1 MYTEAKVKE
10 IKQDGTVLMGCDTKA
25 CEGCK
30 CKMFC
35 NNKEESEFAA
45 RNDRNIKISEGDTV
59 RLYLPPGKTILS
71 TAMVFAL
78 PLALFPLGYILM
90 KSLLHTG
97 EIVSALGGFAAMG
110 VAFAIAAII
119 NIKNKKALMPVI
131 SDGPKGEGK

>member
-1 MYTEAKVKE
+1 MYTEAKVKQ
-10 IKQDGTVLMGCDTKA
+10 IKEDGTVIMGCDTKA

-30 CKMFC
+30 CTMFC
-35 NNKEESEFAA
+35 NNRNQNEFTAK
-45 RNDRNIKISEGDTV
+45 NDRNIKVAEGDTV

-78 PLALFPLGYILM
+78 PLVLFPLGYIAM

-110 VAFAIAAII
+110 IAFAVAAFI
-119 NIKNKKALMPVI
+119 NIKNKKDLMPVI
-131 SDGPKGEGK
+131 TEEIKGDK